1 MKQVY
6 EMTIAGLKRELT
18 LCPLNDK
25 VSIGAFV
32 IFGDTEL
39 TVASAT
45 ELLKKVPE
53 FDVIVSAEAKGIPLA
68 YEMSRQSGKRYLVAR
83 KYPKLYME
91 DPISVEVQS
100 ITTDKKQVLYMD
112 APELEYINGKRI
124 LLVDDVISTGGSL
137 YAVEQLVARSTGT
150 VVGRCAILAE
160 GDAINRKDI
169 IYLEPLPL
177 FFND

>member
-1 MKQVY
+1 MKKVHK
-6 EMTIAGLKRELT
+6 MTIAGLPRELP

-25 VSIGAFV
+25 ISIGAFV

-39 TVASAT
+39 TVASAA

-68 YEMSRQSGKRYLVAR
+68 YEMSRQSGKRYFVAR

-91 DPISVEVQS
+91 NPVSIEVQS

-112 APELEYINGKRI
+112 EPELDYLNGKRI

-137 YAVEQLVARSTGT
+137 YAVEQLVAQSTGT
-150 VVGRCAILAE
+150 IVGRCAILAE
-160 GDAINRKDI
+160 GDAIDREDI